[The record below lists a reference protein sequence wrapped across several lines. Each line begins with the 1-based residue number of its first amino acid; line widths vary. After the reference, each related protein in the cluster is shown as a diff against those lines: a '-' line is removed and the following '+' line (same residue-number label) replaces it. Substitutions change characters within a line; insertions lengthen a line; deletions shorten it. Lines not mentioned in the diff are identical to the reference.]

1 MTRRTGDM
9 ALPRLFRSP
18 ILPSLLIFCILIISC
33 GKKGEPTLKS
43 YEKPDA
49 PSDLRAIHRE
59 SEILLFWDFPAGE
72 ELTIKG
78 FQLMKS
84 IPSSPSLG
92 KGSWGDFEKVAFFEP
107 DKRSYT
113 DTDFKIGSQYRYKI
127 VSENLRGVLSN
138 DSNIIEIIPEEP
150 PLPPENISFK
160 IEFNSIT
167 LTWGST
173 GDEILYNIYKSNKKG
188 IYSLTPLNKEPVK
201 ETSFKDSFDVEKT
214 AYYTI
219 RSLRGGVIRNEGPA
233 SGELEVNPSDFVPS
247 APEGLQAVVQDDKV
261 YLIWKEVPETWVTGY
276 RVYREIDKSAGY
288 LFIGE
293 TTIPAFVDNEKPLTK
308 RNYKVTALGPSKEGS
323 ASEINDVVFVPYR

>member
-1 MTRRTGDM
+1 VTQRTGDM
-9 ALPRLFRSP
+9 VLLRFSRFP
-18 ILPSLLIFCILIISC
+18 ILLFLLIFCILMISC

-49 PSDLRAIHRE
+49 PSGLRAIHRE

-84 IPSSPSLG
+84 IPSSPPLG
-92 KGSWGDFEKVAFFEP
+92 KEGWGDFEKIAFLEP

-113 DTDFKIGSQYRYKI
+113 DTDFKIGAQYRYKI

-138 DSNIIEIIPEEP
+138 DSNIIETIPEEP
-150 PLPPENISFK
+150 PLPPEKLSFK
-160 IEFNSIT
+160 IEFNSLT
-167 LTWGST
+167 LTWRSA

-201 ETSFKDSFDVEKT
+201 ETSFKDSFDVEKI

-219 RSLRGGVIRNEGPA
+219 RSLRGGLIRNEGPA
-233 SGELEVNPSDFVPS
+233 SEELEVTPSDFVPS

-261 YLIWKEVPETWVTGY
+261 YLIWKEVPETWVAGY
-276 RVYREIDKSAGY
+276 RVYREIDKTAGY
-288 LFIGE
+288 QVIGE
-293 TTIPAFVDNEKPLTK
+293 TTVPAFIDQEKPVTK
-308 RNYKVTALGPSKEGS
+308 RNYRVTALGPSKEGP

>member
-1 MTRRTGDM
+1 VTQRTGDM
-9 ALPRLFRSP
+9 VLLRFSRFSILLF
-18 ILPSLLIFCILIISC
+18 LLIFCILMISC

-59 SEILLFWDFPAGE
+59 SEILLFWDFPTGK

-84 IPSSPSLG
+84 ILHSA
-92 KGSWGDFEKVAFFEP
+92 KGGLWNFEKVAFLEP

-113 DTDFKIGSQYRYKI
+113 DTDFKIGSKYRYKI
-127 VSENLRGVLSN
+127 VSENLRGILSN

-150 PLPPENISFK
+150 PTPPEKLSFK
-160 IEFNSIT
+160 IEFNSLT
-167 LTWGST
+167 LTWRSA

-233 SGELEVNPSDFVPS
+233 SEELEVSPSDFVPS
-247 APEGLQAVVQDDKV
+247 APEELQAVVQDDKV
-261 YLIWKEVPETWVTGY
+261 YLIWKEVPETWVASY
-276 RVYREIDKSAGY
+276 RVYREIDKAAGY
-288 LFIGE
+288 QVIGE
-293 TTIPAFVDNEKPLTK
+293 TTVPAFIDQEKPVTK
-308 RNYKVTALGPSKEGS
+308 RNYRVTALGPSKEGP